1 VDLQIVRDWVAQF
14 NALGPDGL
22 LDGKEPGRQSL
33 LNDAQR
39 LSGRKSVKVLAHYLE
54 WAEQNVRN

>member
-14 NALGPDGL
+14 NTRGPDGL
-22 LDGKEPGRQSL
+22 LDGKAPGKQSL

-39 LSGRKSVKVLAHYLE
+39 LSG
-54 WAEQNVRN
+54 